1 MSAGQAEGQAVTRIR
16 LRVDGRVQGVAYRAS
31 TQDQARRLAL
41 TGWVRN
47 LDDGAVELEAQGP
60 AEAVAA
66 IEAWCHRGP
75 SLARVTAVGRTDLP
89 AADGEAGFHIRR

>member
-31 TQDQARRLAL
+31 TQDEARRLGL

-66 IEAWCHRGP
+66 LEAWCHRGP
-75 SLARVTAVGRTDLP
+75 SLARVTGVRRSDLP